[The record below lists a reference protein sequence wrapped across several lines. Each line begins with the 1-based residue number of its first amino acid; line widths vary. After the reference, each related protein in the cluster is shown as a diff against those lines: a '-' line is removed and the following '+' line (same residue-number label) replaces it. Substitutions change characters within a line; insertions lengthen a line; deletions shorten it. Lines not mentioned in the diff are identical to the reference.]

1 MAAAVIFTVLRSKQ
15 KRQKRKTPQGE
26 EAVIYGN
33 PLYDP
38 IESYKRKVLGSSV
51 RHRKALSS
59 GDNETDHFLPRR
71 FHSMGSKKCSE
82 DIEDDLSYRCE
93 GNECK
98 VQSEDMFTHKPSK
111 LISRRMLITGT
122 AGFGKSC
129 FSNELQRQWASRQE
143 VYYRCI
149 ILLSV
154 SELNTIKEPISVREL
169 LELKCPELSPLL
181 PELLNAQGVL
191 IILDGLDEFNHELE
205 VSPHSP
211 HGDSDTPQLR
221 VSPRSP
227 HCDIDTPLSIRSLL
241 SKVISKQL
249 LPSTD
254 VLVTSEFNYVR
265 KITNYFSST
274 FILEAFTEDQI
285 QEYYNN
291 LMAGGDLSKSFADY
305 IETHNVSRLVSI
317 PLIGSALCEIYREAS
332 TPGDEGALTTCSGVL
347 FRLFQITVRNT
358 LAKMGSWGHLCCV
371 ASTTEES
378 GLPETITNTIH
389 QLCGMSYKNIITGV
403 QEIKT
408 EDLVVNCPQA
418 EDLLRSLRGF
428 FFREESKTDGYIYHH
443 SSIRDMFAAL
453 HCVEK
458 IQDEE
463 ELEECLDTWALEKMP
478 NNARS
483 PLLEGITAHHGKRF
497 QSFLRFFFGLLTS
510 GKQSFLSQPKPLS
523 YKRNEFLK
531 KWFQVWIERH
541 PIKIKLLNLFHYVF
555 ELHDADVTEHV
566 SGCIKNMDLFNTPLN
581 SLDIHALLYCCE
593 RSQLDVVDLR
603 LCELGDSSLKHMMS
617 ILRSSKKAYF
627 PVSEIEN
634 RAKDILDEVRGNRFC
649 VCSLHFSEDMYEPS
663 HYTKKHR
670 PRFIRKLLPNS
681 VPTKF
686 QLTLTQRPRKKRN
699 IKTQT
704 ATQTNDV
711 AYQTDVTL
719 EQVHF
724 EAQHG
729 ALKINSSDAD
739 VQLPECE
746 WNVTSDPWKVTID
759 HCYYAQ
765 LHPEETDNTE
775 DVSEL
780 LAEPLTL

>member
-1 MAAAVIFTVLRSKQ
+1 MYQSAVFVCFAGEVESRSEEKNSWLPYLLFSVPVAVIAAAAVFIVLRRK
-15 KRQKRKTPQGE
+15 QKRKTPQDE
-26 EAVIYGN
+26 EALTYGN

-71 FHSMGSKKCSE
+71 FHSMGAKKCSE
-82 DIEDDLSYRCE
+82 DPEDDLIYRRE
-93 GNECK
+93 GNECTM
-98 VQSEDMFTHKPSK
+98 QSGDLFTLKPSK

-122 AGFGKSC
+122 AGIGKSC
-129 FSNELQRQWASRQE
+129 FSNELQRQWASRRE

-154 SELNTIKEPISVREL
+154 SELNTIKAPISVREL
-169 LELKCPELSPLL
+169 LGSKCPELSPLL
-181 PELLNAQGVL
+181 PELLNGEGVL

-211 HGDSDTPQLR
+211 HGDGDTPQLR

-227 HCDIDTPLSIRSLL
+227 HCDIDTSLSIRSLL

-249 LPSTD
+249 LPCTD
-254 VLVTSEFNYVR
+254 VLVTSEFSYVR

-291 LMAGGDLSKSFADY
+291 LMAVGDLSKSFAHY
-305 IETHNVSRLVSI
+305 IETHSVSRLVSI
-317 PLIGSALCEIYREAS
+317 PLIGSALCEIYRDAS
-332 TPGDEGALTTCSGVL
+332 TPGDVGALTTCSSVI
-347 FRLFQITVRNT
+347 FCLFQITVST
-358 LAKMGSWGHLCCV
+358 ALAKMGSHALSLC
-371 ASTTEES
+371 AATTEES
-378 GLPETITNTIH
+378 EILKNIQNTIH
-389 QLCGMSYKNIITGV
+389 WLCEMSYKNIITGV

-428 FFREESKTDGYIYHH
+428 FFREESKTDRYVYRH

-478 NNARS
+478 NNTRS

-523 YKRNEFLK
+523 DERKLFLK
-531 KWFQVWIERH
+531 TWFQDWIERH

-555 ELHDADVTEHV
+555 ELHDADVTQHV
-566 SGCIKNMDLFNTPLN
+566 SQCIKSVDLFNTSLN

-603 LCELGDSSLKHMMS
+603 LCELGDSGLEQMTS
-617 ILRSSKKAYF
+617 ILRSSKKA
-627 PVSEIEN
+627 
-634 RAKDILDEVRGNRFC
+634 
-649 VCSLHFSEDMYEPS
+649 
-663 HYTKKHR
+663 
-670 PRFIRKLLPNS
+670 
-681 VPTKF
+681 
-686 QLTLTQRPRKKRN
+686 
-699 IKTQT
+699 
-704 ATQTNDV
+704 
-711 AYQTDVTL
+711 
-719 EQVHF
+719 
-724 EAQHG
+724 
-729 ALKINSSDAD
+729 
-739 VQLPECE
+739 
-746 WNVTSDPWKVTID
+746 
-759 HCYYAQ
+759 
-765 LHPEETDNTE
+765 
-775 DVSEL
+775 
-780 LAEPLTL
+780 